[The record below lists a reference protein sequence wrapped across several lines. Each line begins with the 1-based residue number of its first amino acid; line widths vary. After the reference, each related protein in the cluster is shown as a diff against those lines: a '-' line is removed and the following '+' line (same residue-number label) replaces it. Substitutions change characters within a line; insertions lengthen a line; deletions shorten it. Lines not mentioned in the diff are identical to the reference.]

1 MKVAHHIKNFGKE
14 MIEELA
20 HDWLAAKAQESAAI
34 ANRRKL
40 EDLLTKALQ
49 VPDTLDGTQNAKHG
63 IYMVKVEGRI
73 NRKVDAEK
81 VQELAAEHGLSD
93 HLGTLFR
100 WKPEINMTVWKQ
112 ASPEITTPLL
122 GAITSSNGRPSFSI
136 AIKE

>member
-1 MKVAHHIKNFGKE
+1 
-14 MIEELA
+14 MIEQLA
-20 HDWLAAKAQESAAI
+20 HDWLAAKAEESAAI
-34 ANRRKL
+34 AKRRKL
-40 EDLLTKALQ
+40 EDQLVKALEI
-49 VPDTLDGTQNAKHG
+49 PETLDGTQNAKHG

-81 VQELAAEHGLSD
+81 VQELAAEAGLSA

-112 ASPEITTPLL
+112 TSPEITTPLL